1 MAILSRIGC
10 IGGVA
15 VARSR
20 VCVRRFRVS
29 STDFRHITI
38 RSEARKAEKLFRA
51 AVSAFC
57 AITRPSR
64 REITQLEDL
73 TLPLFDEVTV
83 ESKRYVAA
91 ALSECPNP
99 PAALVR
105 RLADESV
112 DIAAPLLVRS
122 TLLTDVDLIALI
134 GRHGHG
140 HARAIGRRPGLNPS
154 IARLVGAIESKVV
167 VLRPKDPATASGRVD
182 AQPASLPIAPQLDE
196 HIPGAAAENARRHLR
211 AAMRPAS
218 TLRAAPSR
226 RTAYDRLRETVLT
239 GNAAFF
245 QTALADALETDFD
258 AVREVSDD
266 PSYAWL
272 LDALRVLDIGDE
284 QAFLVTAALYPSRF
298 GDLQSI
304 RLFLMRYAAIG
315 REDAL
320 QRIARW
326 KLDRASQAATPAASG
341 SDAASTIRF
350 AG

>member
-1 MAILSRIGC
+1 M
-10 IGGVA
+10 
-15 VARSR
+15 
-20 VCVRRFRVS
+20 S

-38 RSEARKAEKLFRA
+38 KSEARKAEKLFRA

-73 TLPLFDEVTV
+73 ALPLFDQVTV

-105 RLADESV
+105 RLVDESV

-122 TLLTDVDLIALI
+122 PVLNDIELIALI

-154 IARLVGAIESKVV
+154 IAKLVGAIERKVV
-167 VLRPKDPATASGRVD
+167 PLRPRDTTAV
-182 AQPASLPIAPQLDE
+182 QPVPQSYSAVPSLPLESDTRLAGE
-196 HIPGAAAENARRHLR
+196 AAEDARRQLR
-211 AAMRPAS
+211 GFMRPAS
-218 TLRAAPSR
+218 TSGSR
-226 RTAYDRLRETVLT
+226 TARTAYDRLREAVLSGHGAFVHTV
-239 GNAAFF
+239 
-245 QTALADALETDFD
+245 LADALEKDFS
-258 AVREVSDD
+258 AVIAVSDD

-284 QAFLVTAALYPSRF
+284 QAFLVTAALYPSLF

-304 RLFLMRYAAIG
+304 RLFLLRYVAIS
-315 REDAL
+315 RDDAL
-320 QRIARW
+320 QRIERW
-326 KLDRASQAATPAASG
+326 KSDRATEAKARAMSPTAD
-341 SDAASTIRF
+341 SDASSIVRI